1 MNTDHTQ
8 GLTDTQQMMRDA
20 ARDFAQERL
29 KPMSPTWDKSG
40 EHPIDVIRELGEMG
54 FYGLTVPEQWG
65 GTDAGYLTLALVV
78 EEIAKGDG
86 ALSTIASVMNSVVCG
101 PLLGYGNDDQKAEWL
116 TPLASGEKLG
126 AFCLT
131 EPQAGSDAAALKC
144 RARKTDS
151 GWVLSGTKQ
160 FITNGA
166 IADLAIVFAV
176 TDPDAGKKGI
186 SAFLVP
192 THLSGYEVSR
202 VEDKMGQRASDTA
215 QLTFHD
221 IELPPEALL
230 GKEGQGY
237 GIALGNLEG
246 GRIGIA
252 AQCVGMAQAAHEV
265 ACQYAQERQSFNE
278 PLIKHQAV
286 SFRLADMATQIE
298 AARQLVWHAARM
310 KDAGTP
316 CLREAAMA
324 KLFASEMA
332 ERVCS
337 DALQTLG
344 GYGYLTDFPIE
355 QILRDV
361 RVAKIYEGTSDIQK
375 MIVARSIEERGS

>member
-1 MNTDHTQ
+1 MTVQSDF
-8 GLTDTQQMMRDA
+8 GLSDIQIMMRDA
-20 ARDFAQERL
+20 AQAFARERL
-29 KPMSPTWDKSG
+29 KPKSAEWDKSG
-40 EHPIDVIRELGEMG
+40 EHPIDIIREMGQQG
-54 FYGLTVPEQWG
+54 FYGLTVPEALG
-65 GTDAGYLTLALVV
+65 GVDAGYLTLALVV

-86 ALSTIASVMNSVVCG
+86 AMSTITSVMNSVVCG
-101 PLLGYGNDDQKAEWL
+101 PLLGFGSQQQKEEWL
-116 TPLASGEKLG
+116 VPLASGDKLG
-126 AFCLT
+126 AFCLS
-131 EPQAGSDAAALKC
+131 EPQAGSDAAALKT
-144 RARKTDS
+144 RAVKTDT
-151 GWVLSGTKQ
+151 GWLLNGSKQ

-176 TDPDAGKKGI
+176 TDPAAGKKGI

-192 THLSGYEVSR
+192 THLPGYNVTR

-215 QLTFHD
+215 QLTFTD
-221 IELPPEALL
+221 LALPAGALL

-252 AQCVGMAQAAHEV
+252 AQCLGMAQAAHEV
-265 ACQYAQERQSFNE
+265 ACAYARERISFGE
-278 PLIKHQAV
+278 PLMNHQAV
-286 SFRLADMATQIE
+286 SFRLADMATNIE
-298 AARQLVWHAARM
+298 AARQLVWHAARL
-310 KDAGTP
+310 KDAGVP

-344 GYGYLTDFPIE
+344 GYGYLSDFPLE
-355 QILRDV
+355 QIARDV
-361 RVAKIYEGTSDIQK
+361 RVTKIYEGTSDIQK
-375 MIVARSIEERGS
+375 LLIVRSIGERGA

>member
-1 MNTDHTQ
+1 MTTHQHQ

-78 EEIAKGDG
+78 EEIAQGDG
-86 ALSTIASVMNSVVCG
+86 ALSTITSVMNSVVCG
-101 PLLGYGNDDQKAEWL
+101 PLLGYSSDDQKAEWL

-192 THLSGYEVSR
+192 THLPGYEVSR

-265 ACQYAQERQSFNE
+265 ACQYAKERQSFGE
-278 PLIKHQAV
+278 ALIKHQAV

-298 AARQLVWHAARM
+298 AARQLVWLAARM

-337 DALQTLG
+337 EAMQTLG
-344 GYGYLTDFPIE
+344 GYGYLTDFPVE

-375 MIVARSIEERGS
+375 MIVARSIEERGA

>member
-1 MNTDHTQ
+1 MTTHQHQ

-78 EEIAKGDG
+78 EEIAQGDG
-86 ALSTIASVMNSVVCG
+86 ALSTITSVMNSVVCG
-101 PLLGYGNDDQKAEWL
+101 PLLGYGSDEQKTDWL

-144 RARKTDS
+144 RARKSDS

-230 GKEGQGY
+230 GQEGQGY

-265 ACQYAQERQSFNE
+265 ACQYAQERQSFGE
-278 PLIKHQAV
+278 ALIRHQAV

-310 KDAGTP
+310 KDAGIP

-337 DALQTLG
+337 DAMQTLG
-344 GYGYLTDFPIE
+344 GYGYLTDFPVE

-375 MIVARSIEERGS
+375 MIVARSIEERGA

>member
-1 MNTDHTQ
+1 MTTTTHT
-8 GLTDTQQMMRDA
+8 GLTDIQQMMRDA
-20 ARDFAQERL
+20 ARDFSQERL

-86 ALSTIASVMNSVVCG
+86 ALSTITSVMNSVVCG
-101 PLLGYGNDDQKAEWL
+101 PLLGYGSDAQKSEWL
-116 TPLASGEKLG
+116 TAMASGEKLG

-221 IELPPEALL
+221 IELPGEALL
-230 GKEGQGY
+230 GREGQGY

-265 ACQYAQERQSFNE
+265 ACQYAQERQTFGDA
-278 PLIKHQAV
+278 LIKHQAIG
-286 SFRLADMATQIE
+286 FRLADMATQIE
-298 AARQLVWHAARM
+298 AARQLVWHAARL
-310 KDAGTP
+310 KDSGVP

-344 GYGYLTDFPIE
+344 GYGYLTDFPVE

-375 MIVARSIEERGS
+375 MIVARSIEERGA